1 MINIVLTGAHGFI
14 GINLLE
20 KVLMEVNDS
29 KRNIFGEKSYAYDF
43 DRRRYCKW

>member
-1 MINIVLTGAHGFI
+1 
-14 GINLLE
+14 
-20 KVLMEVNDS
+20 LMEVNDS